1 MRKATG
7 TIEEARSSVLALM
20 GKSVIVRHNKGRNKI
35 VVYDGIVTEAYGG
48 VFVVKTE
55 KLSPGRISFSYK
67 DVLCGDIRLKETV
80 NPRC

>member
-35 VVYDGIVTEAYGG
+35 VVYSCRYRWCPA
-48 VFVVKTE
+48 
-55 KLSPGRISFSYK
+55 
-67 DVLCGDIRLKETV
+67 
-80 NPRC
+80 

>member
-48 VFVVKTE
+48 VFFFFSE

-80 NPRC
+80 KPRC